1 MGLYSELMQTD
12 PISDVTQA
20 IEARDGHETS
30 PQDAIIDRLVWA
42 QWAVDASLE
51 GLQLQLPNH

>member
-1 MGLYSELMQTD
+1 MQTD

-30 PQDAIIDRLVWA
+30 PQDAIIDRLVGA
-42 QWAVDASLE
+42 QWAVDASLK
-51 GLQLQLPNH
+51 GLHLQLPKH